1 MYKRIL
7 GASLVA
13 QMVKS
18 AWDAGDPSLIPGSG
32 RSPGEGNGN
41 ALQRSHLENSMDRGA
56 WELQPMGVTQI
67 SAAKH
72 IKFIIFSCKCAMC
85 QAILPG
91 GSPPLMTQRSGSC
104 FFDLSTNSL
113 HGFHS
118 GWDEKDWT
126 IVGGLLFAFSWEEH
140 IHSCSLA
147 IISHMTLP
155 YCKETGK
162 HWLWYVRKKK
172 WPFTKAL
179 LMFHSQRKAWCV
191 FTLKMWGMIRRA
203 VVGWGHVSSKS
214 PEFPGIPLSLCS
226 RAGPR
231 LKGDWSRKKRD
242 WKMEAGFTRQIF

>member
-104 FFDLSTNSL
+104 FLSSQQTACMVSTQAEMRKTGRLWEDYSL
-113 HGFHS
+113 PLVERNTSTH
-118 GWDEKDWT
+118 
-126 IVGGLLFAFSWEEH
+126 
-140 IHSCSLA
+140 
-147 IISHMTLP
+147 
-155 YCKETGK
+155 
-162 HWLWYVRKKK
+162 VR
-172 WPFTKAL
+172 WP
-179 LMFHSQRKAWCV
+179 
-191 FTLKMWGMIRRA
+191 
-203 VVGWGHVSSKS
+203 
-214 PEFPGIPLSLCS
+214 
-226 RAGPR
+226 
-231 LKGDWSRKKRD
+231 
-242 WKMEAGFTRQIF
+242 

>member
-1 MYKRIL
+1 MHFGGFPGVSDVKVCL
-7 GASLVA
+7 GCRRPEF
-13 QMVKS
+13 
-18 AWDAGDPSLIPGSG
+18 DPWVRKIPW
-32 RSPGEGNGN
+32 RREWQPTPAFSPGEFHG
-41 ALQRSHLENSMDRGA
+41 QRSLRTTAH
-56 WELQPMGVTQI
+56 GVTQI

-104 FFDLSTNSL
+104 FFVLSTNSL
-113 HGFHS
+113 HGFRS

-162 HWLWYVRKKK
+162 HWLWYVREKKK
-172 WPFTKAL
+172 KRPFTKAL
-179 LMFHSQRKAWCV
+179 LMSHSQRKAWCV
-191 FTLKMWGMIRRA
+191 FTLKMWAMIRRA

-214 PEFPGIPLSLCS
+214 PEFPGIPLSLC
-226 RAGPR
+226 RGAGPR
-231 LKGDWSRKKRD
+231 LKGDLSRKKRD